1 MGDLSLMYFLQLAWR
16 KLWILIIAMVVF
28 AAATFGYCKFL
39 ATPRYTATSSI
50 LVTNGAIVTQYE
62 TGPNETDSI
71 SSTDISASLSLAN
84 TVVDILKTPDIYLE
98 LSKSF
103 DNKYT
108 YSNLKGLINVE
119 RRNNN
124 TLFIDIT
131 ATSTDGK
138 EAKQMANMFA
148 EASCEYVTKYIPY
161 AKANVVSTALNY
173 SLVYPKT
180 TTITAIAA
188 LVGLVFA
195 FVLVFIADSL
205 NQSIRGED
213 DFVSR
218 YKIPLLGSV
227 PDFENSELTG
237 KYYKKNRRYSQ
248 KKNNGLSSN
257 NKSDDSGII
266 SEKVQKSAPFAVV
279 EAYKTIRSNLMFLLG
294 KAEQGGNVMAVTS
307 SNAGEGKSTTAVNLA
322 VAFSQLE
329 DKILVIDA
337 DMRRSSAHKKLKL
350 SNDCGLSNVLAG
362 LNKFED
368 AVQIISDNFHVLTA
382 GQTPP
387 NPSEM
392 LSSRRFAEL
401 IKYAR
406 ENYDYV
412 LIDTPPLNVVSDAVM
427 LAPHT
432 DGMVFVLRDGYTPN
446 YTIKRAIATLEFTD
460 NKILG
465 AVMNGANPRS
475 GGKYIYRRYSYR
487 GRYYNNYYRYA
498 YASRYSSSKAHSKN
512 SSKY

>member
-1 MGDLSLMYFLQLAWR
+1 MGDISLMYFLQLAWK
-16 KLWILIIAMVVF
+16 KLWFLILAMIFF
-28 AAATFGYCKFL
+28 AAAAFSYCKFL

-71 SSTDISASLSLAN
+71 SSTDINASLSLAN

-98 LSKSF
+98 LSKTL

-108 YSNLKGLINVE
+108 HAQLSGLITVE

-131 ATSTDGK
+131 ATSTDGN
-138 EAKQMANMFA
+138 EAKKMANIFA

-161 AKANVVSTALNY
+161 AKANVVSTALNH
-173 SLVYPKT
+173 SLVFPKN

-188 LVGLVFA
+188 LLGLVFA
-195 FVLVFIADSL
+195 YILVFIADSL

-227 PDFENSELTG
+227 PDFENSELSG
-237 KYYKKNRRYSQ
+237 KYYKKNRRYSHR
-248 KKNNGLSSN
+248 KNHGLSSI
-257 NKSDDSGII
+257 NKSDNSGII
-266 SEKVQKSAPFAVV
+266 SDKIQKSAPFAVV

-294 KAEQGGNVMAVTS
+294 KTEQGNVVAITS

-329 DKILVIDA
+329 DRILVIDA
-337 DMRRSSAHKKLKL
+337 DMRRSSVHKKLKL
-350 SNDCGLSNVLAG
+350 SNEQGLSNVLAG
-362 LNKFED
+362 LVSFED
-368 AVQIISDNFHVLTA
+368 AVEKVSDNFHVLTA

-392 LSSRRFAEL
+392 LSSKRFSEL
-401 IKYAR
+401 IKFAR

-432 DGMVFVLRDGYTPN
+432 DGMVFVLRDAYTPN

-475 GGKYIYRRYSYR
+475 NGKYVYRKYSYR
-487 GRYYNNYYRYA
+487 SRYYHHYYKYGYSGRYGR
-498 YASRYSSSKAHSKN
+498 SYSKSSEKK
-512 SSKY
+512 

>member
-16 KLWILIIAMVVF
+16 KIWILIIAMVVF

-39 ATPRYTATSSI
+39 ATPKYTATSSI

-62 TGPNETDSI
+62 TVPNQTDSI
-71 SSTDISASLSLAN
+71 SSTDITASLSLAN

-98 LSKSF
+98 LSKNF

-108 YSNLKGLINVE
+108 YSQLKSLIKVQ
-119 RRNNN
+119 RRDSN

-131 ATSTDGK
+131 ATSTDG
-138 EAKQMANMFA
+138 EETKQMANMFA

-161 AKANVVSTALNY
+161 AKANVVSTALSY

-180 TTITAIAA
+180 TTTTAIAA
-188 LVGLVFA
+188 LVGLVVS

-248 KKNNGLSSN
+248 RKNNGLSSN
-257 NKSDDSGII
+257 NKTDESVII

-279 EAYKTIRSNLMFLLG
+279 EAYKTIRSNLIFLLG
-294 KAEQGGNVMAVTS
+294 KAEQGNVMAVTS

-337 DMRRSSAHKKLKL
+337 DMRRSSVHKKLKL

-362 LNKFED
+362 LDKFED
-368 AVQIISDNFHVLTA
+368 AVQTISDNFHVLTA

-392 LSSRRFAEL
+392 LSSKRLAEL

-412 LIDTPPLNVVSDAVM
+412 LIDTPPLNVVSDAIM

-446 YTIKRAIATLEFTD
+446 YTIKRAVAMLEFTD
-460 NKILG
+460 NNIFG
-465 AVMNGANPRS
+465 AVMNGAYPRS
-475 GGKYIYRRYSYR
+475 GGKYVYRKYSYR
-487 GRYYNNYYRYA
+487 GKYYNNYYKST
-498 YASRYSSSKAHSKN
+498 YASRYNSNKAHSKN
-512 SSKY
+512 NSK